1 MHVITET
8 IMVGN
13 IYDARTPPSFVV
25 ALLLAAEE
33 QQVVPRPGTVYE
45 RVPLKEFSE
54 ANPQQVQRAVEW
66 LEEHAPKHPTLVCCR
81 AGMGRSVSVIIA
93 YLCCVKG
100 MPYTEAVA
108 FVKAR
113 RPGALPLP
121 NLEQT
126 IQKVLALRR
135 VKAHEATSRGWKR
148 FAKSIRGKD

>member
-66 LEEHAPKHPTLVCCR
+66 LAEHAPKHPTLVCCR

-135 VKAHEATSRGWKR
+135 VKAHEATSPGWKR